1 MKLFNTW
8 PFITERVYTLHGKQ
22 MLWLD
27 RVHRKGVN
35 WTAEIMRGHDTPF
48 WKTQTYNRY
57 IGTSFALGAF
67 IFALGSVLMF
77 CSLRWPDLSNLTNVT
92 FFAGSIP
99 FTLAA
104 SLQHFQSANMGG
116 LPDRK
121 GKQAVQLAIVLIGW
135 NPRSAGW
142 LSTFSQLLGTLAFNI
157 STFNAIAA
165 PSQHELSVL
174 EIWAPNF
181 EGSILFLISGYLAFI
196 EVGNR
201 YWSWHPKNLS
211 WQSVFINLLGC
222 VAFMISAVTPMTP
235 AKDKAYWVWEYSN
248 TYTLIGA
255 ACFFISALLLV
266 KESKSAAPD

>member
-1 MKLFNTW
+1 MKLFSTW
-8 PFITERVYTLHGKQ
+8 PFITERIYTHHGKQ
-22 MLWLD
+22 MVWLE
-27 RVHRKGVN
+27 RVHRKGVDL
-35 WTAEIMRGHDTPF
+35 TAQLLGGHDAPF

-77 CSLRWPDLSNLTNVT
+77 CSLRWGNLSNLTNVT

-104 SLQHFQSANMGG
+104 SLQHFQSANMSGF
-116 LPDRK
+116 PD
-121 GKQAVQLAIVLIGW
+121 GSHTQAGAKTITLIGW

-142 LSTFSQLLGTLAFNI
+142 LSTFTQLLGTLAFNI
-157 STFNAIAA
+157 STFNSIAA
-165 PSQHELSVL
+165 PTQHALSVL
-174 EIWAPNF
+174 EIWTPNF

-201 YWSWHPKNLS
+201 YWSWNPKNLS
-211 WQSVFINLLGC
+211 WQTVFINLLGC
-222 VAFMISAVTPMTP
+222 VAFMISAVTPLTP
-235 AKDKAYWVWEYSN
+235 DETKAGWIWEYSN

-255 ACFFISALLLV
+255 ICFFISALLLV
-266 KESKSAAPD
+266 KESKSASPD